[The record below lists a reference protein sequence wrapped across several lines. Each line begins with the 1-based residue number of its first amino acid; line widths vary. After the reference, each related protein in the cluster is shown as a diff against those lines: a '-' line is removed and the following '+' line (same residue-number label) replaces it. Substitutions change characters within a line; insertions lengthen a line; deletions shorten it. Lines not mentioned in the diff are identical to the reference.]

1 MKTTPKTFAKMEDG
15 KVLLEKLG
23 GVERMVADN
32 FEMGELIN
40 FSQIEGLVG
49 IVW

>member
-1 MKTTPKTFAKMEDG
+1 MEYR

-23 GVERMVADN
+23 GVKGMVADN

-49 IVW
+49 TVW